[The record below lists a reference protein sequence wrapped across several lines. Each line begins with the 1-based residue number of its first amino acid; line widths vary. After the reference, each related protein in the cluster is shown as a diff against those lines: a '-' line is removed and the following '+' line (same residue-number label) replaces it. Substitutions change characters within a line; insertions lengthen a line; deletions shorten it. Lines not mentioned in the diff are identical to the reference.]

1 MKTEIYTNCSLVRVP
16 IKAGVDEYYLPQNVE
31 WAGKKIDKMIVCAP
45 ENACTDPM
53 DGQTPVMSAGVLKD
67 CYINLYDK
75 NNRELM
81 HDVSFRQFSH
91 RNNNPLTVDA
101 VLNLSLC
108 RIYFTTAPE
117 EDYTLLLYVFYDTRT
132 EDYFDVPQKSITVTF
147 PLLANQRITLREI
160 INDYV
165 HALPGRIQG
174 VIFWNP
180 ETYPAFL
187 TLRDKD
193 LTYQMSD
200 IHSEMMRSDKS
211 EDSAQYIQKNPFW
224 LNDLDID
231 FDYSYI
237 REASGEDGV
246 QKIIFFY
253 QG

>member
-1 MKTEIYTNCSLVRVP
+1 MRTEIYTNCSLVRVP

-45 ENACTDPM
+45 DNRCFDPM
-53 DGQTPVMSAGVLKD
+53 DGQTVIMSQDDIRD
-67 CYINLYDK
+67 CYINLYDR

-81 HDVSFRQFSH
+81 HDVSWRQISH
-91 RNNNPLTVDA
+91 TNNNPLTVDA

-117 EDYTLLLYVFYDTRT
+117 ENYTLLLYVFYDTRT

-147 PLLANQRITLREI
+147 PLLTNQKITLRDI

-174 VIFWNP
+174 VMFWSAYNFA
-180 ETYPAFL
+180 AFM

-200 IHSEMMRSDKS
+200 IYCELARPDMA
-211 EDSAQYIQKNPFW
+211 EDRAINIQTNPFW

-237 REASGEDGV
+237 REAGGTDGV
-246 QKIIFFY
+246 QKITFFY
-253 QG
+253 KG